1 MIRDYQDAPH
11 TPLLWLVALALLT
24 LALVAGCTRA
34 PGVPGPDGI
43 ARGATLTESAYED
56 DAPDY
61 DPWQPFN
68 EVMFSFNHDVLDRF
82 LVKPAA
88 TGWQAIT
95 PLPVRKSI
103 ARAFDN
109 LEMPRRLVNNLLQ
122 LRPIG
127 AGREVARFVVNTTA
141 GVAGLFDVATLVHV
155 EKSDADTGQ
164 TFALYGLAAGPY
176 LVLPTMPP
184 LTVRDAIGRAADGA
198 LDPIG
203 YFLPFIG
210 NQAKSILSAVNERS
224 LNLKLY
230 ANVEDSVLDLYSAAR
245 NGYLQRRRLVVRRAY
260 TDREEQWQWAFRA
273 VEPEDRT
280 VTVADE
286 RPPTVAGD
294 QPATVAGDESRTV
307 ADESRGR
314 VADEPSAA
322 VAGEPAAAV
331 ADEPTPTVAVAV
343 AGDPT

>member
-1 MIRDYQDAPH
+1 MTREHHDAQNA
-11 TPLLWLVALALLT
+11 PLLWLVALALLT

-34 PGVPGPDGI
+34 PAVPGPDGI

-68 EVMFSFNHDVLDRF
+68 EVMFSFNHDILDRF

-141 GVAGLFDVATLVHV
+141 GVVGLFDVATLVHV

-164 TFALYGLAAGPY
+164 TFALYGLGAGPY

-230 ANVEDSVLDLYSAAR
+230 ADVEDSVLDLYSAAR

-260 TDREEQWQWAFRA
+260 TDREEQWQWAFRP
-273 VEPEDRT
+273 VEPDERPALVASDRPAD
-280 VTVADE
+280 VADE
-286 RPPTVAGD
+286 RPAAVVGDAPAAVAND
-294 QPATVAGDESRTV
+294 QPAPVANDRPAAGADERPATVAVATV
-307 ADESRGR
+307 ED
-314 VADEPSAA
+314 PS
-322 VAGEPAAAV
+322 
-331 ADEPTPTVAVAV
+331 
-343 AGDPT
+343 